1 MSVILKRINIFNLI
15 VENVVYNTKKKKKCN
30 FTFYRPTVNK
40 PCFPSPSICIVNM
53 DQIQNYLEKFK

>member
-1 MSVILKRINIFNLI
+1 MKRINIFNRI
-15 VENVVYNTKKKKKCN
+15 VENVVYNNKKKSN